1 MNLSQIAENWNEQVT
16 RLFNWTINRLESAAG
31 KDDVK
36 ATQTDYQMLSAKACK
51 YAGQEEHHEIQHEG
65 PGGRQFPQSEGLAYS
80 DVEAGTTATT

>member
-36 ATQTDYQMLSAKACK
+36 AAQTDYLTLSEKASSTMDRK
-51 YAGQEEHHEIQHEG
+51 K
-65 PGGRQFPQSEGLAYS
+65 S
-80 DVEAGTTATT
+80 